1 MKMRTEQEAKQI
13 FFKKIDEYNVKKEYY
28 DHYVKLNNERLLLI
42 YWGHSWNYRIEIL
55 EEVE

>member
-1 MKMRTEQEAKQI
+1 MRTEQEAKQI